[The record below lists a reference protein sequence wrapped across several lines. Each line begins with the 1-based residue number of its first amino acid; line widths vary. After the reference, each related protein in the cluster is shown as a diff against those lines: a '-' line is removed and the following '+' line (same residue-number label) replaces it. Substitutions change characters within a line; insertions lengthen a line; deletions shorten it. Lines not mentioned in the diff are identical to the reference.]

1 MGCSENTDGRN
12 NVELVRNK
20 EKIAE
25 YRKRAKELVAQMTLE
40 EKVEQTLN
48 WAPAI
53 ERLGIKKYN
62 WWNEAL
68 HGVARAGVA
77 TVFPQ
82 AIGLAA
88 TFDEDLLNSYYETMK
103 ELQEEVKSLNLPY
116 APCNEL
122 SMGMSNDYVVAV
134 KNGATMIR
142 LGRILLR

>member
-1 MGCSENTDGRN
+1 MSYAIRKALLEISKRRKTPLKCFVQVNISAEPNKSGVDETKVIPFIKSLSKYENIEVVG
-12 NVELVRNK
+12 LMA
-20 EKIAE
+20 IA
-25 YRKRAKELVAQMTLE
+25 KL
-40 EKVEQTLN
+40 
-48 WAPAI
+48 
-53 ERLGIKKYN
+53 
-62 WWNEAL
+62 
-68 HGVARAGVA
+68 
-77 TVFPQ
+77 
-82 AIGLAA
+82 